1 MNPSPVARC
10 GTHAKELGAIVCSH
24 HLQATSRVLG
34 FIENCTDAAN
44 LQAWC
49 DECERLFISEEGM
62 TEAFRKFND
71 FKVVCSECYAN
82 ARAKHSPIASNPN
95 ARGQ

>member
-1 MNPSPVARC
+1 MDPSPVARC
-10 GTHAKELGAIVCSH
+10 GTHAKELGAIVCCH

-34 FIENCTDAAN
+34 FVENCTDPDN

-49 DECERLFISEEGM
+49 GECERLYISEEGM

-71 FKVVCSECYAN
+71 FKVVCSECYAA
-82 ARAKHSPIASNPN
+82 ARAKHSLFAFSQDAPKP
-95 ARGQ
+95 